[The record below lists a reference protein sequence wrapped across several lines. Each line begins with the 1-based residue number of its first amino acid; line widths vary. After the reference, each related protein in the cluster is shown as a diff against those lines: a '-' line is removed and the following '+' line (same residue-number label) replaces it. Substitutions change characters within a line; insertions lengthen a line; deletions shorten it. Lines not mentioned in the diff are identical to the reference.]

1 MPATVGL
8 VMIVKDEEAV
18 IERALRS
25 AIPFISTYVIVDTG
39 STDRTKE
46 IIKSVMTDISGLLVD
61 RPWANFG
68 VNRSEALSLCDDRM
82 NWAVMLDADDNME
95 GIVPPA
101 DLWTSHDIDGFA
113 LRIQHGAIWHQRVQ
127 VFRTKRGWR
136 YEGVV
141 HESPCFG
148 PKNNQQSP
156 KIGMLPPQTYMVTR
170 CGGARSRDP
179 LKYAKDAA
187 LLEKELE
194 TTPGDGRTLFYLA
207 QSYRDAGEK
216 AKAVAT
222 YKRYLDLS
230 GTWIQEQYMA
240 IVNLLGLLTVKDES
254 EKISLVW
261 RAIDL
266 CPDRAE
272 APFTLLRD
280 RRQAGLP
287 MTQQMYAIA
296 AAVTNRKP
304 AASLLFMNPSIYEWG
319 LDDELAVVAF
329 STKHYKEA
337 YDASVRCIIGA
348 EHPTLRENAVKNA
361 KAAAAAAAAL
371 TLGQLSHD
379 HQSR

>member
-46 IIKSVMTDISGLLVD
+46 IIKRVLADVSGLLID
-61 RPWANFG
+61 RPWTNFG
-68 VNRSEALSLCDDRM
+68 VNRSEALSFCDGRM
-82 NWAVMLDADDNME
+82 DWAIMLDADDNME
-95 GIVPPA
+95 GTVPPA
-101 DLWTSHDIDGFA
+101 DLWTQSDADGFA

-127 VFRTKRGWR
+127 IFRTKRGWR

-148 PKNNQQSP
+148 SATTSP
-156 KIGMLPPQTYMVTR
+156 KIGMLPPQTYMATR
-170 CGGARSRDP
+170 CEGARSRDP

-194 TTPGDGRTLFYLA
+194 TKPGDGRTIFYLA

-216 AKAVAT
+216 DKAITT

-240 IVNLLGLLTVKDES
+240 IVNLLGLLTVKDEN

-280 RRQAGLP
+280 RRQAGMP
-287 MTQQMYAIA
+287 MTHQMYAIA

-304 AASLLFMNPSIYEWG
+304 APSLLFMNPSIYEWG

-329 STKHYKEA
+329 ATKHYKEA

-348 EHPTLRENAVKNA
+348 EHPTLRENAIKNA
-361 KAAAAAAAAL
+361 KSAAAAAAAAAL
-371 TLGQLSHD
+371 PLG
-379 HQSR
+379 